1 MFVLAVVL
9 DTIRTIPENFNRDSK
24 EVIIE
29 QIEIKFAN
37 KVLADVGLCICFYD
51 FVEVGDPYVYP
62 GEGSA
67 HQRVKFRL
75 VVFRPFVGEILVGKL
90 ISSSTEGIKVSLD
103 FFDDV
108 FIPAHLLQSPSEYRG
123 DRGLW
128 VWSYDEESEGQFVY
142 EPREEIR
149 FRVRTIN
156 FTKVTTNAKG
166 VLATTTSETTVL
178 GQPSNQ
184 INALHKS
191 SASGLNDATED
202 TPITIRRRS
211 SSVGLLEEDAVPAVM
226 QIIGGVN
233 EDGLG
238 PVAWWTA

>member
-1 MFVLAVVL
+1 MFVLAIVL
-9 DTIRTIPENFNRDSK
+9 DTIKTIPENFNRDPK

-29 QIEIKFAN
+29 QIEIKFVN

-67 HQRVKFRL
+67 HQRVTFRL
-75 VVFRPFVGEILVGKL
+75 VVFRPFVGEVLIGKL
-90 ISSSTEGIKVSLD
+90 VSSNNEGIKVSLG
-103 FFDDV
+103 FFDDIL
-108 FIPAHLLQSPSEYRG
+108 IPAHLLQSPSEYRS

-166 VLATTTSETTVL
+166 VLATTTSETVVQ
-178 GQPSNQ
+178 GQASNP
-184 INALHKS
+184 INMLHKS
-191 SASGLNDATED
+191 SASGMNDASED
-202 TPITIRRRS
+202 PPVALRRRS
-211 SSVGLLEEDAVPAVM
+211 SSVGLLEDDVIPAVM
-226 QIIGGVN
+226 QVIGGAN

-238 PVAWWTA
+238 PVAWWTG